1 MSNEMVDKVF
11 IVTGASGGVAHS
23 ILNDL
28 SDRGQVIGLCRSI
41 PCTDNFQGI
50 KFISVD
56 FTRSNDYESLP
67 LP

>member
-28 SDRGQVIGLCRSI
+28 SDRAKLLAYVVQYLVLIIFRVLNLYLSI
-41 PCTDNFQGI
+41 LHVLMIMNLL
-50 KFISVD
+50 
-56 FTRSNDYESLP
+56 SLP
-67 LP
+67 